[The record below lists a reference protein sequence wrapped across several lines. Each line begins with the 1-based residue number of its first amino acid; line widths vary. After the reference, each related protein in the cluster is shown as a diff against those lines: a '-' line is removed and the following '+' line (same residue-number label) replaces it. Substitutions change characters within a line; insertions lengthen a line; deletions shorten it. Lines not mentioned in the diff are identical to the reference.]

1 MDVQHESMRT
11 VSGDRP
17 EFHTNRLQVR
27 RPEFRTNILQ
37 ARRPEFRTNK
47 LQARRPEF
55 RTNILDQGGMLIETC
70 NSQ

>member
-1 MDVQHESMRT
+1 MASSMQWMSVQHENMRT

-27 RPEFRTNILQ
+27 RPEFHTN
-37 ARRPEFRTNK
+37 R

-55 RTNILDQGGMLIETC
+55 RTNILDQG
-70 NSQ
+70 N